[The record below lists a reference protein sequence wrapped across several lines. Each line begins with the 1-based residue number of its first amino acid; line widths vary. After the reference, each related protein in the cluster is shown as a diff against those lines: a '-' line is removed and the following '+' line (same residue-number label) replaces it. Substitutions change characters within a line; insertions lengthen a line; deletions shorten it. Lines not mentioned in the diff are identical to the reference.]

1 MGRRTNPALLGAFV
15 VGALALTVAGL
26 VVFGGGKFFRPT
38 QRWVAYFDESI
49 KGLAIGAPV
58 TFRGVRVGTVK
69 NIAVVVDRK
78 TLQGNTPVVFE
89 IEADRILD
97 STGKPVQLSPDREGA
112 KVLFARGLRAQLEM
126 QSFVTGQLAIN
137 LDFHPDA
144 SLRLTGIPSPYPEMP
159 TVPST
164 VTALRKSFEE
174 MNLGELADDVRST
187 VKGIE
192 RLVNS
197 PEVQKMLASA
207 SLALEAANRLVT
219 NADNRVTTLG
229 PALERTS
236 QNLNETLD
244 AIRKLAASVNA
255 ETVPAATDALKGIQQ
270 LAGHLDAETVPAATD
285 ALKGV
290 QQLAGHL
297 DAETVPAATRLIGQ
311 VQQLAEDF
319 EKTSAAARLAL
330 GEVQK
335 LAATADASL
344 QDNSTLRYQLDD
356 TLREMSSAAR
366 AFRALAS
373 YLERYPESVVFGKG
387 GK

>member
-1 MGRRTNPALLGAFV
+1 MGRTTNPALLGAFV
-15 VGALALTVAGL
+15 VGALALAVVGL

-38 QRWVAYFDESI
+38 QRWVAYFEESI
-49 KGLAIGAPV
+49 KGLSIGAPV

-69 NIAVVVDRK
+69 DITVVVDRA

-89 IEADRILD
+89 IEADRILE
-97 STGKPVQLSPDREGA
+97 TNGKSVELSPGREGA
-112 KVLFARGLRAQLEM
+112 RLLFQRGLRAQLEM

-164 VTALRKSFEE
+164 VTTLRKSFEE

-197 PEVQKMLASA
+197 PEAQRMLASA

-229 PALERTS
+229 PVIERIS

-244 AIRKLAASVNA
+244 AIRMLATSVNA
-255 ETVPAATDALKGIQQ
+255 ETVPAATDALKGVRQ
-270 LAGHLDAETVPAATD
+270 LAGHLDT
-285 ALKGV
+285 
-290 QQLAGHL
+290 
-297 DAETVPAATRLIGQ
+297 ETVPAATRLIAQ

-319 EKTSAAARLAL
+319 EKTSAAARQAL

-344 QDNSTLRYQLDD
+344 QDDSTLRYQLDVA
-356 TLREMSSAAR
+356 LREMSSAAR
-366 AFRALAS
+366 SFRALAN